1 MAAYIFDASAIV
13 KRYVREAGTAWVE
26 NLTDTASGHEIF
38 LTRVTRVEVIA
49 ALSRRRERGHAPSST
64 TAAILSAFRYDAA
77 HQYNILEINAPL
89 LNEAERL
96 AEKHRLRGYDAVQLA
111 ATLSLHRTRN
121 TAGLSGLTF
130 LSADDELNTG
140 ALAEGL
146 TFENPNAHP

>member
-13 KRYVREAGTAWVE
+13 K
-26 NLTDTASGHEIF
+26 
-38 LTRVTRVEVIA
+38 RVEVIA

-111 ATLSLHRTRN
+111 ATLILHRTRN

-140 ALAEGL
+140 ALAVNRIDFTVRTPSPWL
-146 TFENPNAHP
+146 RIVNIP